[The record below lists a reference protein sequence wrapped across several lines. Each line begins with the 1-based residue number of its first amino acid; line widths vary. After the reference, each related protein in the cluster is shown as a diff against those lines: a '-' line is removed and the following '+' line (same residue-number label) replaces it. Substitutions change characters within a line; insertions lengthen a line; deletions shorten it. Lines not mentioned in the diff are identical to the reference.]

1 MALANRDEIE
11 YDCAVLRACTKGA
24 SAATLDA
31 RWRAAADRYHGD
43 FLETVVLDEYPALDE
58 WACAVRVELEI
69 AAVRVLSTLTAR
81 CLDTGGA
88 KRQSLCRAIGHTGP
102 LRRRRGRTVCTHLGR
117 ERRRGLLLLYF
128 QEYRRRLHEDMSV
141 DVTRPSLLQLVAQ
154 INRPHV
160 VRETLPDLRTPPA
173 TTGPRADRL
182 VDRQI
187 VRRTA
192 NARLEQLL
200 DRGDRLISVTGMGGI
215 GKTAFVR
222 NLTTTCPRLAV
233 PGGYRRLSGHRV
245 NARHGRGHA
254 PPHHCRRSTL
264 TACGRHGC
272 I

>member
-58 WACAVRVELEI
+58 WAWPCCVELEI

-81 CLDTGGA
+81 YLDTGGA

-141 DVTRPSLLQLVAQ
+141 DVLVPVCCSWW
-154 INRPHV
+154 RKSTGPMLSK
-160 VRETLPDLRTPPA
+160 TLPDLRTPPA
-173 TTGPRADRL
+173 TTGRAPTGLWTDRSSGAPRTR
-182 VDRQI
+182 VW
-187 VRRTA
+187 
-192 NARLEQLL
+192 N
-200 DRGDRLISVTGMGGI
+200 SCWTGA
-215 GKTAFVR
+215 TVSSA
-222 NLTTTCPRLAV
+222 
-233 PGGYRRLSGHRV
+233 
-245 NARHGRGHA
+245 
-254 PPHHCRRSTL
+254 
-264 TACGRHGC
+264 
-272 I
+272 